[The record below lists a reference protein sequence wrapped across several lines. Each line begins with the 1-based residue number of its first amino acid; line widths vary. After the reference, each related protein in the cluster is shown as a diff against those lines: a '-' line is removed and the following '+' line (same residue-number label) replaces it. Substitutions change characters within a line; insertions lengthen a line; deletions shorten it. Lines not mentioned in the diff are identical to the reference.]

1 MKELPTLYKMDSKG
15 KIREWRIEIEGPKYR
30 TVSGLKDGKQVNS
43 EWKYATAKNEG
54 RSNATTPEEQAK
66 AEVQALY
73 TNRLER
79 DYHKNIKD
87 VGKSRFFKPM
97 LADEWGHR
105 KDKIEYPVWVQPK
118 LDGVRCIASKD
129 GLYSRQGKPIL
140 AAPHILEALTPLF
153 EINPDLILD
162 GELYNHDLKEDFNKI
177 ISLVRKTKPT
187 KEDLEESAAKVE
199 YHVYDVPSSSQWKDR
214 AKVLQGFAQKYWQK
228 GPVVGVCSVLAATED
243 EVDRVYESFV
253 SQGYEGGII
262 RTNSSYEQK
271 RSKGLLKRKDFQDE
285 EFTIIKIEEGKGNWS
300 SYAKSL
306 IIALPDG
313 STQQSG
319 LAGTQEYLR
328 QVLEEK
334 DDYVGGQATVHYF
347 RKTPDGKLRFPVAKS
362 LYKGVRDL

>member
-1 MKELPTLYKMDSKG
+1 MDSKG

-177 ISLVRKTKPT
+177 ISLVRKTKP
-187 KEDLEESAAKVE
+187 
-199 YHVYDVPSSSQWKDR
+199 
-214 AKVLQGFAQKYWQK
+214 
-228 GPVVGVCSVLAATED
+228 
-243 EVDRVYESFV
+243 
-253 SQGYEGGII
+253 
-262 RTNSSYEQK
+262 NK
-271 RSKGLLKRKDFQDE
+271 R
-285 EFTIIKIEEGKGNWS
+285 
-300 SYAKSL
+300 
-306 IIALPDG
+306 G
-313 STQQSG
+313 S
-319 LAGTQEYLR
+319 
-328 QVLEEK
+328 
-334 DDYVGGQATVHYF
+334 
-347 RKTPDGKLRFPVAKS
+347 
-362 LYKGVRDL
+362 